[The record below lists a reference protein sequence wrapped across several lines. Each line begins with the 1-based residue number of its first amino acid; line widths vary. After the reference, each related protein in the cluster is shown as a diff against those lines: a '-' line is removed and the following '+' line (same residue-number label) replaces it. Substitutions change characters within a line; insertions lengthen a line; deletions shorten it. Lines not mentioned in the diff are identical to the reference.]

1 MKTRL
6 FIVEDE
12 APIALEISSRL
23 QKLGYEVCGMAATA
37 EDALKKIPDLRPDLV
52 LMDIRLPGGMSGIEA
67 SLLVRKEFGV
77 PVVFLTA
84 HADEETLSRA
94 RKAEPYGYLV
104 KPFQERALR
113 IGIEMALQQYD
124 LARRIR
130 ESEEKFRLVTE
141 SIDDVFWLSSL
152 DLDCLFYVSPAYE
165 TIWGRT
171 VDSLYREPLSFLES
185 VHPDDRAGVLEG
197 LTRNPEKSVEI
208 EYRLLVSDGSL
219 RWIKDRRFP
228 VFDSQKNPYRL
239 AGIATDITRQKAAR
253 EQLLELNRQLERQ
266 ATHDPL
272 TGLPNSCLFADR
284 FEQLLAHARR
294 FGGRVGMLFIDLDGF
309 KEINDRFG
317 HQAGDQVLTLIAQ
330 RLKGVLRQVDTAAR
344 LGGDEFGVVLPDL
357 AMGKDAEVVAKK
369 ILDRIALPFSIKNR
383 EFRLGASIGISFYPD
398 HGRSADELI
407 SLADGAMYLVK
418 RRGKGGYAI
427 CPGRQNE
434 VRY

>member
-1 MKTRL
+1 MKTKL

-12 APIALEISSRL
+12 ALIALEICSRL
-23 QKLGYEVCGMAATA
+23 QTLGYAVCGSAVSGK
-37 EDALKKIPDLRPDLV
+37 DALEKIPVLSPDLV
-52 LMDIRLPGGMSGIEA
+52 LMDIRLPGGMCGIETA
-67 SLLVRKEFGV
+67 VRVQKEFGI

-104 KPFQERALR
+104 KPFQERDLR

-130 ESEEKFRLVTE
+130 ENEEKFRLVTE

-152 DLDCLFYVSPAYE
+152 DLGQLFYVSPAYE
-165 TIWGRT
+165 TVWART
-171 VDSLYREPLSFLES
+171 GESLYREPLSFLECI
-185 VHPDDRAGVLEG
+185 HADDRDGVLEA
-197 LTRNPEKSVEI
+197 LTRNTGKSVEI
-208 EYRLLVSDGSL
+208 EYRLLAADGSL

-228 VFDSQKNPYRL
+228 VFDPRGRPYRL
-239 AGIATDITRQKAAR
+239 AGIATDITRQKDAR

-272 TGLPNSCLFADR
+272 TGLPNSCLFVDR
-284 FEQLLAHARR
+284 FEQFLAHARR

-309 KEINDRFG
+309 KDINDRFG
-317 HQAGDQVLTLIAQ
+317 HQAGDQALTLIAQ
-330 RLKGVLRQVDTAAR
+330 RLKDALREVDTAAR

-357 AMGKDAEVVAKK
+357 ATGKDAEVVARK
-369 ILDRIALPFSIKNR
+369 ILKRIALPFSVKNR
-383 EFRLGASIGISFYPD
+383 ECRLGASIGISIYPD
-398 HGRSADELI
+398 HGSSADELI
-407 SLADGAMYLVK
+407 SLADSAMYQVK
-418 RRGKGGYAI
+418 RGGKGGHAV
-427 CPGRQNE
+427 CSGQQKD